1 MKKGG
6 IFMEDSLS
14 KNKKKKSSTAVFSI
28 RIKSSQKEL
37 LAKNP
42 WIKREL
48 EDYIRTH
55 LDGFSN

>member
-1 MKKGG
+1 
-6 IFMEDSLS
+6 MENSEI
-14 KNKKKKSSTAVFSI
+14 KNKKKEAKSAVFSI

-37 LAKNP
+37 LSKNP

>member
-1 MKKGG
+1 MSNS
-6 IFMEDSLS
+6 SLG
-14 KNKKKKSSTAVFSI
+14 NKKKESLSSVFSI

-37 LAKNP
+37 LNKNP
-42 WIKREL
+42 WIKREI

>member
-1 MKKGG
+1 
-6 IFMEDSLS
+6 MEDSLS

>member
-1 MKKGG
+1 
-6 IFMEDSLS
+6 MENSIT
-14 KNKKKKSSTAVFSI
+14 KTKKKQPKSAVFSI

-37 LAKNP
+37 LSKNP

-55 LDGFSN
+55 LDGFSS